1 MEVKFSK
8 SLLDISEIKKDF
20 LNDNENLLLRTKSLN
35 EIYNKQ
41 PSRKSCKNCNSKI
54 EIKENKFDFKNHE
67 IEYHICP
74 ICGHL
79 NGSKEDTEE
88 FTEFL
93 YKSDGGTNYSSNYL
107 KNYNERIKKIYLPK
121 ANYLIDSLNNIAKIS
136 NYEIDDFGCGGG
148 HFVNALFSIGIK
160 SRGYDISEEL
170 ISLASEF
177 WKNSEF
183 KNIKNPF
190 KKVDSEQDL
199 ISKIKA
205 TKSMVVCFI
214 GVLEHLRSPEKAI
227 KAFIESDAKYIFFS
241 VPLFSLSV
249 FIENVFN
256 NSFPRQLTPGHTHLY
271 THESIDYICRN
282 YKLKKISQW
291 HFGTDS
297 MDLRRSLLVECV
309 KNKTSQKAINLLKD
323 KYFNP
328 EIMDQFQKILD
339 NNFAGSETHMLLSKE
354 SFY

>member
-1 MEVKFSK
+1 MKVKFSK

-20 LNDNENLLLRTKSLN
+20 LSDNENLISRTKRLN
-35 EIYNKQ
+35 EIYNNQ
-41 PSRKSCKNCNSKI
+41 PIRKFCKNCATKI
-54 EIKENKFDFKNHE
+54 DIQENKFDFKNHE
-67 IEYHICP
+67 VEYHICP
-74 ICGHL
+74 ECGHL
-79 NGSKEDTEE
+79 NGSKEDTKE
-88 FTEFL
+88 FTEYL
-93 YKSDGGTNYSSNYL
+93 YKSEGGTNYSSNYL

-121 ANYLIDSLNNIAKIS
+121 ANYLADSLNNIAKIS
-136 NYEIDDFGCGGG
+136 SYEVDDFGCGGG

-160 SRGYDISEEL
+160 SRGYDISQDL
-170 ISLASEF
+170 ISLASDF
-177 WKNSEF
+177 WINSEF
-183 KNIKNPF
+183 KDMKNPF
-190 KKVDSEQDL
+190 KKVDSEDAL
-199 ISKIKA
+199 IYKIKT

-214 GVLEHLRSPEKAI
+214 GVLEHLRNPEMAI

-271 THESIDYICRN
+271 THESIDYICNN

-297 MDLRRSLLVECV
+297 MDFRRSLMVECA

-323 KYFNP
+323 KYFNTN
-328 EIMDQFQKILD
+328 IMDQFQKILD
-339 NNFAGSETHMLLSKE
+339 SNFAGSETHMLLSK
-354 SFY
+354 